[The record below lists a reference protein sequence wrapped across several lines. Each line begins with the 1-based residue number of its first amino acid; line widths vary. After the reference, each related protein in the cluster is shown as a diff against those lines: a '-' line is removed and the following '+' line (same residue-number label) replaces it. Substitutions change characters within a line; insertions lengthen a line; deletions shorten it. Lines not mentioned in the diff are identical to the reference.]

1 MPELSFTL
9 RLARPSVLS
18 QLIDIDDQASVLYAQ
33 VGLTLALA
41 DDHPFVQAE
50 AARWAR
56 AIDADSA
63 HVALAPNGELLGFM
77 TLGWVDGAPYLDQ
90 LAVRPRAMR
99 RGIEG
104 RDGSSG
110 ARQDALIR

>member
-9 RLARPSVLS
+9 RLARPSELS

-63 HVALAPNGELLGFM
+63 HVALAPNGEHDTRLGRWGS
-77 TLGWVDGAPYLDQ
+77 LSRPAGGAP
-90 LAVRPRAMR
+90 AGHASRH
-99 RGIEG
+99 
-104 RDGSSG
+104 
-110 ARQDALIR
+110 